1 MSEIALGI
9 DVYYETKK
17 NFKNVVFLPEGKIA
31 YYPPGGMVF
40 ELVSDEA
47 IALVVEKP
55 ESMIRIYPGYHD
67 PLSAGTV
74 TDGFRWLYGTV
85 EDESLPIAT
94 ELFRSSFND
103 AIQQTLQETVSLDE
117 FSCVGAFLESCY
129 SVHAQSIGVF
139 AAYFDALAAHES
151 GMTDEDQEA
160 LAQEFQ
166 EFAEEMSDVYTHK
179 CSVRRVKGSRS
190 VELLNISNYLEM
202 LTFEFCQMQKKNKV
216 VKICANCGR
225 YFIPPKRKDSIY
237 CLAPAPDDPTRTC
250 QQVGPNRKQARKI
263 HADPNEHEHQR
274 VRSQINMMQ
283 KRARDRGEEHLV
295 RTRCHNE
302 LEKEKKRYEAAKAE
316 DDA

>member
-1 MSEIALGI
+1 MREIAPGI
-9 DVYYETKK
+9 DVYYESKK

-31 YYPPGGMVF
+31 YYTPGRMIF
-40 ELVSDEA
+40 ELISDEA

-67 PLSAGTV
+67 PLSADTV
-74 TDGFRWLYGTV
+74 TDGFRWLYRTV

-103 AIQQTLQETVSLDE
+103 AIQQTLQETESLDE
-117 FSCVGAFLESCY
+117 FPCIGAFLESCY
-129 SVHAQSIGVF
+129 CVHAQSIGVF

-151 GMTDEDQEA
+151 EMADEDKEA
-160 LAQEFQ
+160 LSQEFR
-166 EFAEEMSDVYTHK
+166 EFAEEMSDVYTRK

-216 VKICANCGR
+216 IKICANCGR
-225 YFIPPKRKDSIY
+225 YFIPPKKNNSIY
-237 CLAPAPDDPTRTC
+237 CLAPAPDDSTRTC

-263 HADPNEHEHQR
+263 QADPNEHEHQR
-274 VRSQINMMQ
+274 VRSRINMMQ

-316 DDA
+316 NDA